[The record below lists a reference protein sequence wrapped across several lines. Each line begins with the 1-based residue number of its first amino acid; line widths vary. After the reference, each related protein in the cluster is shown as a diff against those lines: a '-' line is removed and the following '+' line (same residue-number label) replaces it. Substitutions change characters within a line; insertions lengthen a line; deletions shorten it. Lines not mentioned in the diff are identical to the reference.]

1 MNYLQQGDNKWYFAT
16 FTSFVWS
23 LLHVILFT
31 ISFHEESTRR
41 YHSRALWGSMIGCI
55 LSIYSIV
62 KVRASFIVTVAKMSV
77 ARRFDDGELHAT
89 ANGPR
94 VCELLGILLYLLNGA
109 SYALWVNGYNTTGVL
124 ILIPAVELLPIAILS
139 VLSISTFAANVAPNL
154 RDTPLGNM

>member
-109 SYALWVNGYNTTGVL
+109 SYALWVMVIYYWRTDSNSCSGTVAHCNIVC
-124 ILIPAVELLPIAILS
+124 LS
-139 VLSISTFAANVAPNL
+139 NCNVCSECGA
-154 RDTPLGNM
+154 